1 MIKILRVEQWTK
13 NFIIFIPTILA
24 NNFQVL
30 SSYKI
35 YIVFLSFSLLASSTY
50 IFNDIKDVEQD
61 RIHPEKK
68 FRPLAS
74 GSLNLKV
81 ASIYLLVLLI
91 LSFLI
96 IYIINYD
103 LILLYFAYLTITI
116 FYSSKLKYIKYLD
129 FLSITVLFGIRILIG
144 ASAARV
150 ELTTSFILFLLF
162 ILTLISVGKKLSI
175 LNNKNISG
183 DSRVKK
189 HLVNSYSSLELQRL
203 CSSLSF
209 LSLLVFVFW
218 NFQYLNFPSLQL
230 IVSILSIILLYIFN
244 RTFINDSVNAATE
257 NFVEW
262 IITSK
267 NLYIVTLLC
276 LLTLIIIY

>member
-13 NFIIFIPTILA
+13 NFIIFIPPILA

-30 SSYKI
+30 SKSEI

-68 FRPLAS
+68 LRPLAS
-74 GSLNLKV
+74 GSLDLKV
-81 ASIYLLVLLI
+81 ASIYSLVLLI

-96 IYIINYD
+96 TYIINYD
-103 LILLYFAYLTITI
+103 LVLLFFAYLTITI

-144 ASAARV
+144 ASATKV

-183 DSRVKK
+183 DSKVKK
-189 HLVNSYSSLELQRL
+189 HLVNSYNSLELQRL

-209 LSLLVFVFW
+209 LSLLIFVFW
-218 NFQYLNFPSLQL
+218 NFQNLNFPSLQL
-230 IVSILSIILLYIFN
+230 LVSILSIIVLYIFN
-244 RTFINDSVNAATE
+244 RAFINDSVNAATE